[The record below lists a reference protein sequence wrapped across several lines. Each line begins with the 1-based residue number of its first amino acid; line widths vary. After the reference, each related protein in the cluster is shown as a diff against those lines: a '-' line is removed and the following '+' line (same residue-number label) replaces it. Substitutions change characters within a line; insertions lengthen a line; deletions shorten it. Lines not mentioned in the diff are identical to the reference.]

1 MAVRDEQQQTA
12 DRSGGMP
19 PWKDTVGHLPAVL
32 AVGAVV
38 LYAFLSLCYDS
49 FYRSLA
55 VEPSDVGLTYAGT
68 LARSSG
74 FVIVYAFMVGF
85 TLQPGLLRKAE
96 PELGEPSPR
105 MRRFEILL
113 AVGLLVLV
121 FGWPFIGTTEAANAV
136 KAGEPVRPLLLPA
149 PAPPLPILAI
159 RADPA
164 TVEPAGKPGESP
176 AAERLRG
183 RRLLYLGQAGGTV
196 VLYDAAEQHA
206 VYMPASSI
214 ILKVA
219 NCGAK
224 LPPDRAGVK
233 RPPDAACERMRT
245 WFP

>member
-1 MAVRDEQQQTA
+1 MAVRDEQHAT

-19 PWKDTVGHLPAVL
+19 PWKDTVGHLPAIL
-32 AVGAVV
+32 AAGAVV
-38 LYAFLSLCYDS
+38 LYAYLSLCYDS

-55 VEPSDVGLTYAGT
+55 VEPSDVGLSYTGT

-74 FVIVYAFMVGF
+74 FVIVYAFMVAF
-85 TLQPGLLRKAE
+85 VLQPGMLRRAE

-105 MRRFEILL
+105 MRRIEILMG
-113 AVGLLVLV
+113 VGLLVVV
-121 FGWPFIGTTEAANAV
+121 FAWPFIGATEAANAV

-149 PAPPLPILAI
+149 PIPPLPILAI

-164 TVEPAGKPGESP
+164 TVEPAGKPGEAP

-183 RRLLYLGQAGGTV
+183 RRLLYLGQANGTV
-196 VLYDAAEQHA
+196 VLYDAVEQHA
-206 VYMPASSI
+206 VYVPASSI
-214 ILKVA
+214 LLKVA

-224 LPPDRAGVK
+224 LPPNPAGVK
-233 RPPDAACERMRT
+233 LPPDSACERMRT